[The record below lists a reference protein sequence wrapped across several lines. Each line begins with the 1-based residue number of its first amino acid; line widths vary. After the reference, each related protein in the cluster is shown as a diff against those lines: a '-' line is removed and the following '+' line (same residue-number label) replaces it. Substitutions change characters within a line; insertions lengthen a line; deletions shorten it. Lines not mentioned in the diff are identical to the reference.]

1 MKPSWIFVGLWLGL
15 SLALPPAAG
24 ASRPVPRTIQGC
36 VINGTL
42 YSLRQDLVSE
52 RTGRRTIAV
61 YPIRVSNFDVTP
73 FEGQKIRLRGNLLPG
88 DRFTADPQSLKVLG
102 PCDRKS
108 REAISQQSR

>member
-1 MKPSWIFVGLWLGL
+1 MKRSWVFFCLWLAL
-15 SLALPPAAG
+15 SLAWPPAAG

-42 YSLRQDLVSE
+42 YSVRKDLVSE
-52 RTGRRTIAV
+52 STGQRTIAV

-108 REAISQQSR
+108 REAIFQQSR